1 LLDTRYAS
9 SGKVCIVG
17 HRGAAGCAPENT
29 RAAWNEGLAQ
39 RADVIELD
47 VQLSADGQVVV
58 FHDDFLDRTTDGSG
72 LVGDQSLAQLRALDA
87 GSWFDARFAGEQIP
101 TLQEAL
107 DWARERVPLFIEL
120 KYLGHTDPAV
130 PGPVSLEAAVVRQVV
145 EQGMVE
151 RVMLISFNHPAL
163 QRVRALAQGLATGV
177 LHAGGMT
184 DPVRLARELG
194 ANAVMPL
201 WSLVTAREVDLCHA
215 AGLAVNAW
223 GAGADYAALLA
234 AGVDCVNADYPAQV
248 RRDFWG

>member
-1 LLDTRYAS
+1 
-9 SGKVCIVG
+9 
-17 HRGAAGCAPENT
+17 
-29 RAAWNEGLAQ
+29 
-39 RADVIELD
+39 
-47 VQLSADGQVVV
+47 
-58 FHDDFLDRTTDGSG
+58 
-72 LVGDQSLAQLRALDA
+72 
-87 GSWFDARFAGEQIP
+87 
-101 TLQEAL
+101 
-107 DWARERVPLFIEL
+107 
-120 KYLGHTDPAV
+120 
-130 PGPVSLEAAVVRQVV
+130 VSLEAAVVRQVV